1 MFIIYK
7 IVIICFENSKKDKLT
22 LNTNDPT
29 VSFFA
34 LADWGGIGFTGAYS
48 CYLSFLPSAN
58 KASPAQIL
66 SATQMGILG
75 LQYNTKFQLAL
86 GDYCKFLLI
95 LVLFFA

>member
-1 MFIIYK
+1 
-7 IVIICFENSKKDKLT
+7 

-48 CYLSFLPSAN
+48 CYLSFLAIAN
-58 KASPAQIL
+58 LPSPAQIL

-86 GDYCKFLLI
+86 GDNFYCKFLLI

>member
-1 MFIIYK
+1 
-7 IVIICFENSKKDKLT
+7 

-34 LADWGGIGFTGAYS
+34 LADWGGIGYSGAYS

-58 KASPAQIL
+58 KASPAQKL

-75 LQYNTKFQLAL
+75 PQYNTKFQLAL
-86 GDYCKFLLI
+86 GDNFYCKFLLI
-95 LVLFFA
+95 LELNKA